1 MDNATQPPLPAADAQ
16 PTPESDLTGRTLG
29 DFQIL
34 RRLGQG
40 GMGQVYLAEQI
51 SLKRKVALKLL
62 RADLAARPVSLQRF
76 KAEAEAVARATHA
89 NIVQVY
95 FIGEDNGLH
104 YMALEYVEG
113 KNLREYLEKKGT
125 PEVLVALSIMRQV
138 ASALQ
143 RAAELGII
151 HRDIKPENIL
161 LTRKGEVKVA
171 DFGLSR
177 VFDESQPALNLT
189 QSGVVMGTPLYM
201 SPEQVEGK
209 TVDPRSDIYA
219 FGVTCY
225 HLLAGEPP
233 FRGNSP
239 FEVAVQHVQKEPRPL
254 AEFRPDLPPELC
266 AIVRKMMAKRP
277 EDRYQTG
284 RDIVRDLALLRDNL
298 VGVTG
303 TQQLQ
308 LLSTGP
314 VSPLPT
320 DAVST
325 QTIPRLRPRRRLVA
339 WIAASFVLALVGG
352 LSYGLWRQPPAAQDA
367 ADKVRHPPKTKEEY
381 LRESVEQHAHPGK
394 NLAELR
400 RGLEFAIE
408 LGLLY
413 LEQQRLQEADAF
425 FAKLDSPDQEV
436 KAYRTLGQVGR
447 ALVLAFDDHPR
458 TEEKETAEAFGK
470 RLRDQVQKANATFV
484 RLQKEAVGERFDK
497 QMPNYR
503 SLLANA
509 QLRQAIARA
518 VEHNYVNAQDLFPQA
533 LEPLRKP
540 PQPRAGP
547 AGRPP

>member
-1 MDNATQPPLPAADAQ
+1 
-16 PTPESDLTGRTLG
+16 
-29 DFQIL
+29 
-34 RRLGQG
+34 
-40 GMGQVYLAEQI
+40 
-51 SLKRKVALKLL
+51 
-62 RADLAARPVSLQRF
+62 
-76 KAEAEAVARATHA
+76 
-89 NIVQVY
+89 
-95 FIGEDNGLH
+95 
-104 YMALEYVEG
+104 
-113 KNLREYLEKKGT
+113 
-125 PEVLVALSIMRQV
+125 
-138 ASALQ
+138 
-143 RAAELGII
+143 
-151 HRDIKPENIL
+151 
-161 LTRKGEVKVA
+161 
-171 DFGLSR
+171 
-177 VFDESQPALNLT
+177 
-189 QSGVVMGTPLYM
+189 MGTPLYM

-239 FEVAVQHVQKEPRPL
+239 FEVAVQHVQKEPPPL

-266 AIVRKMMAKRP
+266 AIVHKMMAKRP

-284 RDIVRDLALLRDNL
+284 RDIVRDLARLRDNL
-298 VGVTG
+298 VGITG

-325 QTIPRLRPRRRLVA
+325 QTIPRLPPRRRLAA
-339 WIAASFVLALVGG
+339 WLAASVVLALVAG
-352 LSYGLWRQPPAAQDA
+352 LSYGLWKQPPTQEV
-367 ADKVRHPPKTKEEY
+367 ADKVRPVPKTKEEY

-408 LGLLY
+408 LGVLY

-425 FAKLDSPDQEV
+425 FGKLDSPDQEV
-436 KAYRTLGQVGR
+436 KPYRTLGQVGR

-458 TEEKETAEAFGK
+458 TEEKETAEAFSK
-470 RLRDQVQKANATFV
+470 RLRDQVQKSNATLV
-484 RLQKEAVGERFDK
+484 RLQKEAAGERFDK

-503 SLLANA
+503 FLLANA
-509 QLRQAIARA
+509 QLRQVIARA
-518 VEHNYVNAQDLFPQA
+518 VEHNYVNAPDLFPPV
-533 LEPLRKP
+533 LEHLRKP